1 MVHGQW
7 SMAVHPG
14 ELTMGSD
21 AVAGKLRAKGKWPMD
36 HGRSSRRFYFCDN
49 FLVIILNYHKKII
62 TRESQEGTPR
72 DKDKLQLMSINH
84 EIPAIKMEN
93 RFRHSPL
100 STI

>member
-49 FLVIILNYHKKII
+49 FIVII
-62 TRESQEGTPR
+62 
-72 DKDKLQLMSINH
+72 
-84 EIPAIKMEN
+84 
-93 RFRHSPL
+93 
-100 STI
+100 